1 MTANVNNVKIKW
13 RKTAVFNAVFVNN
26 KEKNMKKNLLITL
39 LCLLLATVL
48 AFGVAACNS
57 NTDPGGNFGN
67 HRGEAEEGGGNNGFR
82 PVSFLLEA
90 METE

>member
-1 MTANVNNVKIKW
+1 
-13 RKTAVFNAVFVNN
+13 
-26 KEKNMKKNLLITL
+26 MKKNLLITL

-67 HRGEAEEGGGNNGFR
+67 HRGEAEEDGGNDDGDGDDNKGGGNSGFR
-82 PVSFLLEA
+82 HVSFLLEVK
-90 METE
+90 ETE